1 MKIGIIGKG
10 NVGSALAMGLSR
22 AGHEIKFGHRDP
34 KEPVA
39 EAAKWGEVIILAVPH
54 GAAADTTKAVGSVA
68 DGKTVIDVSNAL
80 TENMELAI
88 GFTTSAAEEIQRML
102 PKAHVVKA
110 FNTVFAQNQSI
121 GKVGNEQLTLF
132 VAGDD
137 AKAKQTVMRLG
148 KDIGF
153 EPVDGGPLKAARY
166 LEPMGLFMISLGY
179 VLGMGTKIGFKL
191 VKG

>member
-10 NVGSALAMGLSR
+10 NVGTAIATGLTR
-22 AGHEIKFGHRDP
+22 KGHEVKFGHRDP
-34 KEPVA
+34 KEPVS

-54 GAAADTTKAVGSVA
+54 DAAADTAKELGSAA

-88 GFTTSAAEEIQRML
+88 GFTTSAAEELQKKQ

-110 FNTVFAQNQSI
+110 FNTVFAQNQSVGRI
-121 GKVGNEQLTLF
+121 GNEKLTLF

-137 AKAKQTVMRLG
+137 AKAKQTVMQLG
-148 KDIGF
+148 ADIGF
-153 EPVDGGPLKAARY
+153 DPVDAGKLKAARY
-166 LEPMGLFMISLGY
+166 LEPMGMLMISLGY
-179 VLGMGTKIGFKL
+179 GLGMGTKIGYKL